1 MPLRRMASSGATLW
15 DKMKSDG
22 YGWWIRRIDGAKKLY
37 DVIRIDHFRGF
48 DSYWAVPWGERT
60 AKNGRWKPGPGM
72 SLVGVLGSWFHDLS
86 FIAEDLGYITPS
98 VRKLVEDS
106 GFPGMKILEF
116 AFDAHGESDYLP
128 HRCDKNSVC
137 YMGTHDNDTVAGWL
151 KTTDEENLDFA
162 RRYMHIGD
170 DEGWSWGLIR
180 TGMATASNLFVV
192 QMQDVLELPAGCR
205 MNTPGTSSGNWQWRM
220 LPGSLSDELA
230 EKLLEYTWTFRR
242 TDIKPR
248 YLVEKEKEKAEAEAA
263 IAAENKN
270 EKAHK

>member
-1 MPLRRMASSGATLW
+1 MG
-15 DKMKSDG
+15 
-22 YGWWIRRIDGAKKLY
+22 
-37 DVIRIDHFRGF
+37 
-48 DSYWAVPWGERT
+48 
-60 AKNGRWKPGPGM
+60 
-72 SLVGVLGSWFHDLS
+72 LVGVLGSWFHDLS

-128 HRCDKNSVC
+128 HRCDKDSVC

-151 KTTDEENLDFA
+151 ETTDEDSLDFA
-162 RRYMHIGD
+162 RRYMHITQ

-180 TGMATASNLFVV
+180 TGMSTASRLFVV

-205 MNTPGTSSGNWQWRM
+205 MNTPGLSSGNWQWRM
-220 LPGSLSDELA
+220 LPGSLRPELA

-242 TDIKPR
+242 TDVKPPR
-248 YLVEKEKEKAEAEAA
+248 LVKKAEEKAAKAAAEAKA
-263 IAAENKN
+263 KEETPDKKQNK
-270 EKAHK
+270 